1 MGESDLTEYERKI
14 TEINKVLQ
22 DYKLKP
28 IDRKDY
34 NNLKLK
40 KILGLVKNADSEA
53 VAANA
58 LRVIGREKESLKLT
72 KYDR

>member
-1 MGESDLTEYERKI
+1 MGEADLTAYERKI
-14 TEINKVLQ
+14 AEVNKVLD

-28 IDRKDY
+28 IDRKNYD
-34 NNLKLK
+34 NPKLK
-40 KILGLVKNADSEA
+40 EILGLVRNADSEA

-58 LRVIGREKESLKLT
+58 LRALGREKDSLKLT